1 MHYNGIM
8 YRPPLE
14 ADTELL
20 IPITEGCSHNSCRF
34 CNMFTNIPFRMISLS
49 EIEELLQGLS
59 RHGNYRIA
67 TRAYLI
73 GGDPFAVPARYLKS
87 YISLILRYLPNISVF
102 SMCSSVTNIKRK
114 SDADLK
120 ELARLGVNDL
130 YVGIETGLSDVLT
143 FMNKG
148 NTADEALQELLRLN
162 KAGIRHRP
170 LIMFG
175 IAGKGRGKENAIAT
189 SELLNKA
196 KPNAI
201 CATNLYIF
209 PHTKLAADVEKGRF
223 IPCDVVEALQEEK
236 TLVENLNLPNSIFW
250 AAHDLNYIR
259 VEGKLGNQKDKM
271 LTTIEK
277 GIQKYM
283 HEPFPKITHSLM

>member
-14 ADTELL
+14 TDT
-20 IPITEGCSHNSCRF
+20 
-34 CNMFTNIPFRMISLS
+34 
-49 EIEELLQGLS
+49 
-59 RHGNYRIA
+59 
-67 TRAYLI
+67 
-73 GGDPFAVPARYLKS
+73 
-87 YISLILRYLPNISVF
+87 
-102 SMCSSVTNIKRK
+102 
-114 SDADLK
+114 
-120 ELARLGVNDL
+120 
-130 YVGIETGLSDVLT
+130 
-143 FMNKG
+143 
-148 NTADEALQELLRLN
+148 
-162 KAGIRHRP
+162 
-170 LIMFG
+170 
-175 IAGKGRGKENAIAT
+175 
-189 SELLNKA
+189 ELLNKA

-223 IPCDVVEALQEEK
+223 IPSDVVEALQEEK
-236 TLVENLNLPNSIFW
+236 ILVENLNLPNSIFW